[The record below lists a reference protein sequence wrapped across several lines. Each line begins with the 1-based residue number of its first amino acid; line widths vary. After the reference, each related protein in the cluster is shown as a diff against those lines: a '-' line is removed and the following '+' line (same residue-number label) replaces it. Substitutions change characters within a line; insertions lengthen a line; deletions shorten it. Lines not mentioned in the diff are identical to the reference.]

1 MKKLLSLVFILICI
15 PSHAANEAYQQ
26 QTADLIAILKNI
38 ETQNKQLQTEV
49 DAYTKEKPKKASK
62 AEVRP
67 RPKVDQK
74 PPTLPT
80 PMDRKAMSS
89 AIFFAGGAPRPIP
102 QKRANNFRSP
112 IKSDTSSNSGT
123 NKDNPSTD
131 DQSDSKDS
139 DSSDSSTSSGYSS
152 YSGGGG
158 GGGYYPPYNNQKQ
171 MSFITTDTSDPTFS
185 YPPTPTPAFTFSEKL
200 TLSQSAFQSIY
211 INNIY
216 TNITLTSVKFC
227 DSNFSTST
235 CFSAG
240 DFSSNILN
248 ISNAT
253 IEKAKTKGF
262 VGFTESSSDS
272 SVQTP
277 TFYFLGT
284 DTNSKAYKYTINYP
298 SQSTDLSCSSISG
311 NTSCKQQQSTL
322 TQAISL
328 SQ

>member
-1 MKKLLSLVFILICI
+1 VKQLLSLVFILICI

-49 DAYTKEKPKKASK
+49 DAYTKENPKKASK

-74 PPTLPT
+74 PPTLLT

-158 GGGYYPPYNNQKQ
+158 YYPTNHNTQ
-171 MSFITTDTSDPTFS
+171 MTISFIASNTTDPT
-185 YPPTPTPAFTFSEKL
+185 YIYTVTETALPATITFTFPPSNL
-200 TLSQSAFQSIY
+200 SLSQNTIQTYNGLTTS
-211 INNIY
+211 
-216 TNITLTSVKFC
+216 LTSVDMC
-227 DSNFSTST
+227 DSAYNNCKSAGIISDNTLNITNTFLNDNTSLLGYKTSTSSPPA
-235 CFSAG
+235 F
-240 DFSSNILN
+240 LP
-248 ISNAT
+248 
-253 IEKAKTKGF
+253 
-262 VGFTESSSDS
+262 V
-272 SVQTP
+272 
-277 TFYFLGT
+277 FYFLGK
-284 DTNSKAYKYTINYP
+284 DGSGNNYKYKVNYP
-298 SQSTDLSCSSISG
+298 NSSG
-311 NTSCKQQQSTL
+311 NL
-322 TQAISL
+322 TCVPNECTQNSRVL
-328 SQ
+328 LGRS